1 MSKFSKRINE
11 LLGSEGKPMNLSRV
25 DAELAKAV
33 AAPEAGTKDG
43 KPEDDKYGVNT
54 EAPVTVSTLSP
65 AQKEVIPMKALS
77 FALGYLDKK
86 DPDLDDMEAIVS
98 ADWYIMDG
106 HHRWAAATLVDP
118 NKKVKV
124 AKIEMP
130 AVDLIT
136 ALNIYTKGALTTAKG
151 EPVTGNQG
159 AGNLEEWLTLVKKE
173 IETAFEKGFSEEAG
187 NATLPGGKPNWPMF
201 LPGKGKTAEEVKAL
215 FAKVPGAK
223 GDAEKGKEIMLANSA
238 KLKTTKLPT
247 APERIDMPVIDASK
261 TVTGQDT
268 SDVRQSQ
275 LYDVCKRIE
284 NGTLDLKEPY
294 GKEVSAKLG
303 GKPAQAQKP
312 AQAPAQGQKPVQG
325 AQIQKESRVIKTYEK
340 FIQKYKK

>member
-1 MSKFSKRINE
+1 MSINRMNE
-11 LLGSEGKPMNLSRV
+11 LLGSEGKPMKLGQVNP
-25 DAELAKAV
+25 ELAKAV

-118 NKKVKV
+118 NKQVKV

-136 ALNIYTKGALTTAKG
+136 ALNIYTKGALNLSGNKG
-151 EPVTGNQG
+151 E
-159 AGNLEEWLTLVKKE
+159 GNLEEWLALVKKE
-173 IETAFEKGFSEEAG
+173 IETSFEKGFSEEAG

-201 LPGKGKTAEEVKAL
+201 ADGKGKTAEEVKAL

-247 APERIDMPVIDASK
+247 APERIDMPVIDAGLTPAGIK
-261 TVTGQDT
+261 TK
-268 SDVRQSQ
+268 DVKQSQ
-275 LYDVCKRIE
+275 LYNVCTRIA

-325 AQIQKESRVIKTYEK
+325 AQIQKESRVIKTYEG
-340 FIQKYKK
+340 FMNRKK